1 MITLKSIEG
10 FTYLSLIVASVYFS
24 YKNGEKSGSLYMLEY
39 LREHKFFK
47 DADYKRFMSHMSKK
61 KENNNV

>member
-10 FTYLSLIVASVYFS
+10 LTYIGLIVASVYFS
-24 YKNGEKSGSLYMLEY
+24 YRNGEKSGSLYMLEY

-47 DADYKRFMSHMSKK
+47 DADYKRFMKHMNEEKGK
-61 KENNNV
+61 NNV